1 MLHQA
6 DFLREVE
13 NSLSYK
19 PYKESLL
26 ATCDENGVLTI
37 EDANKMLA
45 DHGHDFEEVL
55 EDPYD
60 SDQIK
65 LRERNAHELL
75 AWLGY

>member
-6 DFLREVE
+6 DFLREVS
-13 NSLSYK
+13 NTLSYT
-19 PYKESLL
+19 PYQESLL
-26 ATCDENGVLTI
+26 ATCDEHGSLTL
-37 EDANKMLA
+37 EEAERLLA

-60 SDQIK
+60 SDPTK
-65 LRERNAHELL
+65 LKARNAKELL